1 MDYNYALPFILQ
13 RMEKLGFQKED
24 FSHEPIHV
32 FSNTSNV
39 ILQADNEYYFLMTM
53 PLPSGFRIV
62 ANNWQYDDTN
72 SQLGI
77 SGIQEFTG
85 NINISAL
92 AGTIDLEFIK
102 VTVSKNFN

>member
-1 MDYNYALPFILQ
+1 M
-13 RMEKLGFQKED
+13 GFKPED
-24 FSHEPIHV
+24 FTHQPEHV
-32 FSNTSNV
+32 SSPTPAKT
-39 ILQADNEYYFLMTM
+39 IQADNEFYFLMTM
-53 PLPSGFRIV
+53 PLPSGYRII
-62 ANNWQYDDTN
+62 ANNWQYDDTS

-85 NINISAL
+85 KIEITAL